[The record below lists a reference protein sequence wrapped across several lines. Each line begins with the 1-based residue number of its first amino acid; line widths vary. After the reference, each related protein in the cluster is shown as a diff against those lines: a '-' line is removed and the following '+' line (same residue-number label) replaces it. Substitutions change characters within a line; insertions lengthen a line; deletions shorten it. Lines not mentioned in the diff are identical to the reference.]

1 MTDNSQICNFNFNLN
16 PIDISEIPRLLKEK
30 ANTLGLNTKEIERK
44 WIINAD
50 ILRYLMKDD
59 KFLLSDY
66 RIITQGYLSIE
77 PEIRIRRDFYPNIN
91 ITKYFLSYKSSGT
104 LSRDE
109 YEVEINKDD
118 YMHLYGILDTRKN
131 MESKL
136 IYKEYYNYKME
147 ELLGI
152 EFEISNV
159 DNNELTYLEIEFKSE
174 EAANNFKIPDA
185 LNEFIIKEVTNDASY
200 KMKNYWKTTRIG
212 IPTL

>member
-1 MTDNSQICNFNFNLN
+1 MTDNSQICDFNFNLN
-16 PIDISEIPRLLKEK
+16 PIDISEIPQILKEK
-30 ANTLGLNTKEIERK
+30 ANNLGLNTKEIERK

-118 YMHLYGILDTRKN
+118 YMYLYGILDARKN
-131 MESKL
+131 MESQL

-147 ELLGI
+147 ELWGI

-159 DNNELTYLEIEFKSE
+159 DNNELTYLEIEFKNE

-200 KMKNYWKTTRIG
+200 KMKNYWKATRIG

>member
-1 MTDNSQICNFNFNLN
+1 MTDNSQICDFNFNLN
-16 PIDISEIPRLLKEK
+16 PIDISEIPRILKEK
-30 ANTLGLNTKEIERK
+30 ANNLGLNTKEIERK

-50 ILRYLMKDD
+50 VLRYLMKDD

-118 YMHLYGILDTRKN
+118 YMYLYGILDARKN

-147 ELLGI
+147 ELWGI

-159 DNNELTYLEIEFKSE
+159 DNNELTYLEIEFKNE

-212 IPTL
+212 ISTI